1 MPKLYYLEAI
11 TQALQEEME
20 RDSNVFCIGED
31 IAEYGGA
38 FKVTKGLVD
47 RFGPQRVIDS
57 PLDEAAIIGV
67 ALGAAV
73 MGMRP
78 VAEMQFADFVACG
91 FNQLVNNAAK
101 IYYRWE
107 HPVPMVVRCPS
118 GGGLSAGP
126 YHSQNPE
133 AWFIHAPG
141 LKVVAP
147 YSAYDAKG
155 LLKAS
160 IRDPNPVVFLEHK
173 YLYRRVKEEIPEED
187 YLVPLG
193 KAKIQRTGKD
203 LSVIAY
209 GSMVLLALEAAEKL
223 QQETGYQ
230 AEIVDLRSL
239 VPLDETLVLD
249 SVRKTSKALIV
260 YEAPLSCGFGAEIAS
275 RIAEKIFTF
284 LDGPVKR
291 LASKD
296 TPVPFSP
303 ALEENFMPTVDKI
316 YQSMLD
322 LARF

>member
-1 MPKLYYLEAI
+1 MATHYYLEAI
-11 TQALQEEME
+11 TQALFEEME
-20 RDSNVFCIGED
+20 RDSSVYCLGED

-38 FKVTKGLVD
+38 FKVTKGLVE
-47 RFGPQRVIDS
+47 RFGPNRVIDT
-57 PLDEAAIIGV
+57 PLAESAIIGV
-67 ALGAAV
+67 ALGSAI

-78 VAEMQFADFVACG
+78 VAEMQFADFIACG

-101 IYYRWE
+101 IYYRWGQA
-107 HPVPMVVRCPS
+107 VPMVVRCPS

-133 AWFIHAPG
+133 AWFIHASG

-155 LLKAS
+155 LLKAA
-160 IRDPNPVVFLEHK
+160 IRDNNPVLFFEHK

-187 YLVPLG
+187 YIVPIG
-193 KAKIQRTGKD
+193 KGILRRIGTD
-203 LSVIAY
+203 LTVITY
-209 GSMVLLALEAAEKL
+209 GSMVLFALEAAKKL
-223 QQETGYQ
+223 EQETGFQ

-239 VPLDETLVLD
+239 VPFDEELILQ
-249 SVRKTSKALIV
+249 SVQKTSKAMVLH
-260 YEAPLSCGFGAEIAS
+260 EAVLTCGFGAEIAA
-275 RIAEKIFTF
+275 RIAEKAFQF

-291 LASKD
+291 VASKD

-303 ALEENFMPTVDKI
+303 ALEENFMPTIEKI
-316 YQSMLD
+316 YQAMVE